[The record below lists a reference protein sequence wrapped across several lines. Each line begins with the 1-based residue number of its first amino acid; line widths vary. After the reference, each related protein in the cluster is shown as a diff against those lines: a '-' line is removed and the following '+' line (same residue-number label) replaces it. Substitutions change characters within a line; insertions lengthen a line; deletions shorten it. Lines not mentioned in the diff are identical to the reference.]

1 MYWDLGHAEVP
12 KTLSNFQTKDE
23 ENWLGNDVP
32 DVYPTRIHNEFWEE
46 VHCSIYCSIR
56 IEQKKIEERSTRYCM
71 KYEVWSIIIIVKL
84 NLKNKK
90 QN

>member
-56 IEQKKIEERSTRYCM
+56 IEQKKIKERSTRYCTGTGTSM
-71 KYEVWSIIIIVKL
+71 KYEA
-84 NLKNKK
+84 
-90 QN
+90 